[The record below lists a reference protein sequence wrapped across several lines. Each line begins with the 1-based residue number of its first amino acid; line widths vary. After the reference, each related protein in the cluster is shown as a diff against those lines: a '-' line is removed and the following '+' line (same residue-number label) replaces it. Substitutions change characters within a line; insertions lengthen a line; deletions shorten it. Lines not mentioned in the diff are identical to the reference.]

1 MSEPL
6 LESKICIQK
15 ILDHHLQEF
24 NDIHSSNHPEENV
37 KKLQAAFFTKKLWPD
52 SSKIRIAFLGTGD
65 AIKRTDLSKAK
76 DLDPLQDEV
85 KLLSVQEA
93 IKKVVKERIEPLV
106 SLDIAFVDSPKD
118 ANVRISFN
126 PGGGSWSLV
135 GTDHLE
141 QKEGATMNFGWF
153 DVPTTMHEFGHL
165 IGLIHEHQNPSGQ
178 KIQWDTKKVIEWAK
192 ETQGWSEETTKENII
207 NKYNKNSINGSD
219 FDPLSIMLYFF
230 PGSLTTNNKGTQQN
244 FRLSGEDVEWINK
257 TYNPVNGITPETF
270 YENTYGTSLKDSI
283 SKSKNLAM
291 KFSLNNWITNN
302 WITNNWITIIFI
314 ILAIAIIVVVVVV
327 VIIYLIKSTKTTK
340 ID

>member
-1 MSEPL
+1 
-6 LESKICIQK
+6 
-15 ILDHHLQEF
+15 
-24 NDIHSSNHPEENV
+24 
-37 KKLQAAFFTKKLWPD
+37 
-52 SSKIRIAFLGTGD
+52 
-65 AIKRTDLSKAK
+65 
-76 DLDPLQDEV
+76 
-85 KLLSVQEA
+85 
-93 IKKVVKERIEPLV
+93 
-106 SLDIAFVDSPKD
+106 
-118 ANVRISFN
+118 
-126 PGGGSWSLV
+126 
-135 GTDHLE
+135 
-141 QKEGATMNFGWF
+141 MNFGWF

-207 NKYNKNSINGSD
+207 NKYDKNSINGSD

-244 FRLSGEDVEWINK
+244 FEWINK

-314 ILAIAIIVVVVVV
+314 ILAIAIIVVVVMV

>member
-1 MSEPL
+1 MSESL

-15 ILDHHLQEF
+15 ILDTHSQEF
-24 NDIHSSNHPEENV
+24 NDIYSSNHPEEHV
-37 KKLQAAFFTKKLWPD
+37 KKLQAAFFTKKIWPD
-52 SSKIRIAFLGTGD
+52 GSKIRIAFLGTGD

-76 DLDPLQDEV
+76 DLDPLQNDV

-93 IKKVVKERIEPLV
+93 IKKIVKERIEPLV
-106 SLDIAFVDSPKD
+106 NLDIAFVDSPKD

-165 IGLIHEHQNPSGQ
+165 IGLIHEHQNPAGQ
-178 KIQWDTKKVIEWAK
+178 KIQWDTQKVIEWAK
-192 ETQGWSEETTKENII
+192 ETQGWPEQTTKENII
-207 NKYNKNSINGSD
+207 NKYDKNSINGSD

-257 TYNPVNGITPETF
+257 TYNPINGITPETF
-270 YENTYGTSLKDSI
+270 YQSTYGISLKDSI

-291 KFSLNNWITNN
+291 QFSSNNWITNN
-302 WITNNWITIIFI
+302 WIIIIFI
-314 ILAIAIIVVVVVV
+314 IVFIAVLVF
-327 VIIYLIKSTKTTK
+327 VIIYLLKKEQQVK
-340 ID
+340 K